1 MRQRQTCFFFPDNEM
16 WSCSARKSLF
26 LNLFLA
32 QQLLDNAKPKAC
44 IVWVILE
51 NKQIALVVCSV
62 AMSIIVYHRLKVT
75 CDVFQY
81 MLHELY
87 HLPSKVTLCKVH
99 VEVVVTIWKIRMVCL
114 RLRQDAKYNL
124 RKFLNLK
131 SGFQKKLI
139 LFISMKAF

>member
-1 MRQRQTCFFFPDNEM
+1 MRQRQTCFLFCDIEM

-44 IVWVILE
+44 IVWVIWE
-51 NKQIALVVCSV
+51 NEQIALVVYSV
-62 AMSIIVYHRLKVT
+62 AMSIIVYHRLEVT

-81 MLHELY
+81 VLHELS
-87 HLPSKVTLCKVH
+87 PKVTVCKVH
-99 VEVVVTIWKIRMVCL
+99 VEVAVTIWKIRMICL

-124 RKFLNLK
+124 RKFLNLN
-131 SGFQKKLI
+131 SGSHLPEKLV